1 MLFGDGASGQVHA
14 YVRPI
19 SQRLSSPLA
28 TMGVRLRVGHQTAAR
43 ALGHNCSSG
52 IARSASTTDFPITR
66 NGTSCRISKLMF
78 DIRVPPS
85 LLGTSRRGDLAG
97 SRAYDGAYGV
107 WTVVF
112 PRIIS
117 AQAMRATLLAKATVA
132 SRTGRRPSTPR
143 SQAPAALFH

>member
-66 NGTSCRISKLMF
+66 NGTSCRISELMF

-112 PRIIS
+112 PAHHQRPGN
-117 AQAMRATLLAKATVA
+117 ARDLARQGHGGQPNGAA
-132 SRTGRRPSTPR
+132 SQHT
-143 SQAPAALFH
+143 A